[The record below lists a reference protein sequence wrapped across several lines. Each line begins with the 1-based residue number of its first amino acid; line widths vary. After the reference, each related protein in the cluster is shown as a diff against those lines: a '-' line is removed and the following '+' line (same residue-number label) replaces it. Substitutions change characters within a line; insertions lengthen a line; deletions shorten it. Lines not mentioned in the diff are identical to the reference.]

1 MQRYKTKKTSND
13 SIVKILP
20 NDEEEM
26 VDEHNFV
33 RDLKSRTAKDIVMVY
48 TDGSS
53 GRYGSGGGYAG
64 VILKGNKVFDCKG
77 EDDLDGYFGPELEYV
92 IGGQKKCAK
101 IDLVNKNFPA
111 LMELSAVV
119 YTLKQVKKNS
129 HVHLMTDNA
138 GYVLY
143 NMSNIDLVV
152 EKEKKRQNCEAVSL
166 WSELKSVLK
175 EKKLDLT
182 IQHIYGHRGFAG
194 NELADKLAKFG
205 ANNFGIKTKNSTVHM
220 TNNEIDLNFA
230 HTFEIKIDE
239 TTLYKEQIQNRL
251 NGVSRDL
258 QGAMIKGGSVVTTFK
273 KRKNGKSYISIKS
286 NGTIIEGKTTTAM
299 LRYGKLLNR
308 ITNRYGKIEEVD
320 KIQLFNELFRD
331 HLKACPLKSHI
342 KSTNKE
348 KNKRVKYINE
358 NGILVKSNL
367 AESKL
372 RFEEKLKPERKFDI
386 GINLS

>member
-1 MQRYKTKKTSND
+1 MQRYEIKKTSNA

-20 NDEEEM
+20 GNEEVM
-26 VDEHNFV
+26 VDEHSFV
-33 RDLKSRTAKDIVMVY
+33 RDLKSHTTKDIVMVY

-64 VILKGNKVFDCKG
+64 VILKGDKVFDYSG
-77 EDDLDGYFGPELEYV
+77 EDDLNGYFGSDLEYV

-119 YTLKQVKKNS
+119 YTLKQVKKGS

-138 GYVLY
+138 SYVLH
-143 NMSNIDLVV
+143 NMANIDLVV
-152 EKEKKRQNCEAVSL
+152 GKEKKRQNCEAVAL
-166 WSELKSVLK
+166 WSELKAVLDDK
-175 EKKLDLT
+175 NLDLS

-205 ANNFGIKTKNSTVHM
+205 AKNFGIKTKNSTFHM
-220 TNNEIDLNFA
+220 TNEGIDLNFS

-239 TTLYKEQIQNRL
+239 TTLYKQQIQNRL
-251 NGVSRDL
+251 NGVSKDL
-258 QGAMIKGGSVVTTFK
+258 QNAMIEGGSVLTTFK
-273 KRKNGKSYISIKS
+273 KRNNGKSYISIKS
-286 NGTIIEGKTTTAM
+286 TGRIKEGKTTTAM
-299 LRYGKLLNR
+299 LRYGKLLDR

-331 HLKACPLKSHI
+331 HLKACPLKSYI
-342 KSTNKE
+342 KSTSKE
-348 KNKRVKYINE
+348 KKQRVKYINN
-358 NGILVKSNL
+358 NGSLVKANS

-372 RFEEKLKPERKFDI
+372 RFEKNIKTEKKIDSELTFC
-386 GINLS
+386 